1 MNKAASLLKG
11 KMLKKKMGGAGTAG
25 GLAGLAG
32 AGAAKGKAAG
42 GDVTMSGAPA
52 LSMAA
57 FKASGAAGGSAGK
70 PKSSSLYSDGSG
82 AGAK

>member
-1 MNKAASLLKG
+1 
-11 KMLKKKMGGAGTAG
+11 MLKKKTGGAGANG
-25 GLAGLAG
+25 SLAGLAG
-32 AGAAKGKAAG
+32 AAKPAG